1 MVFQWQILIYL
12 DRRIKIHKYSIFPLG
27 FLTSRA
33 ILYDSACVYTKLK
46 KNDTVF
52 LSSTIL
58 NHSQSALHVTD
69 NSRMKDVLQLT
80 TAIVMASS
88 AKKKNKTPK
97 FLKHSEGGL
106 LVIISLLKLMTRPIA
121 HYENTRSVANIFL
134 LLFL

>member
-1 MVFQWQILIYL
+1 MCIYE
-12 DRRIKIHKYSIFPLG
+12 IK
-27 FLTSRA
+27 
-33 ILYDSACVYTKLK
+33 K
-46 KNDTVF
+46 KNATVV

-69 NSRMKDVLQLT
+69 NSRMKDVLRLT

-97 FLKHSEGGL
+97 FLKHLEGGL

-121 HYENTRSVANIFL
+121 HYETEDL
-134 LLFL
+134 